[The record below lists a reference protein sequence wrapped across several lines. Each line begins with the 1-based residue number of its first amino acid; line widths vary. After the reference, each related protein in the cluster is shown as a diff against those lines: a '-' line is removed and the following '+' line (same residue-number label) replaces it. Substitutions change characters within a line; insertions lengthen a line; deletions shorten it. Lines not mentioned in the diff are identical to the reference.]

1 MGENR
6 YEPIKWAGENRYE
19 PIEGAGENTS
29 LISYQKNIE
38 MIFDQTSTLSWLF
51 ASNPYNWGHAN
62 SYVTLD
68 VWNLKA
74 TSPFSWREHQLSP
87 SKANVVYLKL

>member
-1 MGENR
+1 MSSTWVRIGTNQQNEQYIVEN
-6 YEPIKWAGENRYE
+6 K
-19 PIEGAGENTS
+19 S
-29 LISYQKNIE
+29 SISYQKNIYIE
-38 MIFDQTSTLSWLF
+38 MIFDQTSSISWLF
-51 ASNPYNWGHAN
+51 VSKPYNWGHVN

-87 SKANVVYLKL
+87 SKANVVYF